1 MKIRS
6 KLSLQFILITIGI
19 YGFSMLFVYNQFKHH
34 LEAELFNSLESRARM
49 TAEMILI
56 HEDELKPAPE
66 EKNPEAIKIN
76 DIGNT
81 SIYDRAL
88 NRVYSL
94 ISSAPLTPM
103 PALKAIKQSG
113 ESKFVIDPYKAYG
126 YVYTSRKNN
135 EYVVVAEDK
144 PDYSKLVQLKNILFI
159 STLFTSLIVAL
170 GGWFFAGQSMRP
182 VNRIIHEVND
192 ILPNDL
198 SKRLALNDN
207 QDELSQLIITFNSL
221 LDRIENAFK
230 TEKSFISNVSHELK
244 NPLAAIRTQIQFAAN
259 KERSTPEY
267 KNILTSLQEDINGMS
282 NTIEKLLQLARVHS
296 NLAPVHLSPVRLDE
310 LVYQSKDSVIS
321 ANPGY
326 KINIEMIHLPA
337 DEEGMIVMGNESL
350 LKLAIMNLMEN
361 ACKFSFDHSST
372 VSIDFSRPENIRV
385 HFQNFGK
392 IIPKAEWE
400 KIFKPFHR
408 SQTNSY
414 IKGSGI
420 GLSLVKS
427 IVDLHHLNIE
437 VASDEI
443 KGTFFTLS
451 FPANLKSIVS
461 ENHLAQKVTHGASN
475 IVAIIFL
482 ILALISGESCKS
494 NHAMVSD
501 DVRIR
506 HLIKSWYQQYLTL
519 NHFTDGYR
527 PPVSARTFAYIGLGG
542 WEAGTLKYTQALS
555 LSNQNKGLNLPTY
568 SKKTFDLDACLNAM
582 YFSFANLFYPHSNMQ
597 IKSEVRDLY
606 NSQYNENVQKNDT
619 AMINASDR
627 YGRALANAVFEYA
640 SKDSVGH
647 LAYLYNYDQSY
658 KIEDRPGMWKPTGS
672 DIMPALLPHWGT
684 SRTFLGNTLTI
695 PVKTP
700 LNYSEAENSD
710 FFAQAWEIYTISK
723 SITPEKKW
731 IAEYWSDD
739 FHSITYCAASRWIS
753 IAIQAVDLKKDMDP
767 LIELELF
774 AKIGFALNDAGVK
787 AWGIKYNYKI
797 ERPETYIQR
806 VIQPNWHSLHDSPSF
821 PSYPSGH
828 SIFGASVA
836 GVLTHFLGDD
846 FKMTDHSH
854 DGRKEFMSDPR
865 TFKSFKEMA
874 SENALSRMY
883 LGVHYRKDCEEG
895 LRLGYLISEEAN
907 KLPML
912 KPGSVFNH

>member
-1 MKIRS
+1 
-6 KLSLQFILITIGI
+6 
-19 YGFSMLFVYNQFKHH
+19 MLFVFNQFKNH

-66 EKNPEAIKIN
+66 HKNPQAIQIN

-81 SIYDRAL
+81 SIYDRTL

-103 PALKAIKQSG
+103 PALKAIRQAG
-113 ESKFVIDPYKAYG
+113 ESKFVLEPYKAYG

-159 STLFTSLIVAL
+159 STLFTSLIVAM

-296 NLAPVHLSPVRLDE
+296 NLAPVQLAPLRLDE
-310 LVYQSKDSVIS
+310 LVYQSKDNVVS
-321 ANPGY
+321 AQPAY
-326 KINIEMIHLPA
+326 KINIEMIHLPP

-361 ACKFSFDHSST
+361 ACKFSYDHSATT
-372 VSIDFSRPENIRV
+372 VIDFSNPENIKV
-385 HFQNFGK
+385 SVQNFGK
-392 IIPKAEWE
+392 TIPKTDWE

-427 IVDLHHLNIE
+427 IIDLHSLQID
-437 VASDEI
+437 VSSDEI
-443 KGTFFTLS
+443 NGTSFTLS
-451 FPANLKSIVS
+451 FLTNPKSIGP
-461 ENHLAQKVTHGASN
+461 ETNHPQKVRNESSFVVVLLLMIGTL
-475 IVAIIFL
+475 FFFT
-482 ILALISGESCKS
+482 SCKPNQDAFS
-494 NHAMVSD
+494 N
-501 DVRIR
+501 DVHTRQV
-506 HLIKSWYQQYLTL
+506 IKTWYQQYLNL
-519 NHFTDGYR
+519 NHYTDGYR
-527 PPVSARTFAYIGLGG
+527 PPVSARTFAYIGLGA
-542 WEAGTLKYTQALS
+542 WEAGAVKYEQALS
-555 LSNQNKGLNLPTY
+555 LSSHFNGLALPSFA
-568 SKKTFDLDACLNAM
+568 SKKFDLDACLNAM
-582 YFSFANLFYPHSNMQ
+582 YYTFANLFYPHANMQ
-597 IKSEVRDLY
+597 IKGTIKDLY
-606 NSQYNENVQKNDT
+606 SSTKNENEHKDDT
-619 AMINASDR
+619 ALINSSDR
-627 YGRALANAVFEYA
+627 YGRALANAVFSYA
-640 SKDSVGH
+640 SRDSTGH
-647 LAYLYNYDQSY
+647 LAYLYNYDQTY
-658 KIEDRPGMWKPTGS
+658 KIEDKPGIWKPTGS

-684 SRTFLGNTLTI
+684 SRTFLDNTLSI
-695 PVKTP
+695 HVNPP
-700 LNYSEAENSD
+700 IEYSEAENSD

-731 IAEYWSDD
+731 IAEFWSDD
-739 FHSITYCAASRWIS
+739 FHGVTYCAASRWIS
-753 IAIQAVDLKKDMDP
+753 IALQAVDLKKDMDP

-787 AWGIKYNYKI
+787 AWGIKYNFKV

-806 VIQPNWHSLHDSPSF
+806 MIQPNWHSIHDSPSF
-821 PSYPSGH
+821 PAYPSGH

-836 GVLTHFLGDD
+836 GVLTNIFGED

-854 DGRKEFMSDPR
+854 EGRKEFMSDPR

-883 LGVHYRKDCEEG
+883 MGVHYRSDCEEG
-895 LRLGYLISEEAN
+895 LRLGSLISEEAN
-907 KLPML
+907 KLKMI
-912 KPGSVFNH
+912 KPGSVFNR